1 MNKRMLMISIGLL
14 ALAVAA
20 IAFAQSR
27 SAGASTAF
35 PGGSAA
41 VVLAQDDD
49 SAEDEDATTD
59 DGTEADAAT
68 DDSAD
73 ADAATTGADG
83 DADATFTPPVKA
95 FANVDLNAGFLL
107 DPYLLRVLGGGLQ
120 PAADL
125 DAACSGYVPAS
136 PNATLNW
143 TGTSEALS
151 VYVYSDADP
160 VLVIETPDGEFL
172 CNDDAGALV
181 LDPLVTIEAPTEGT
195 YNIYVGSADLG
206 DFYAGFLVMTEL
218 TADLGSLD
226 LMPLLD
232 RRDAPIID
240 TEAVAA
246 ALQFDIEPIFGT
258 VAISPGFDPV
268 EAIVAGGG
276 AIPIHNLSFVDETCA
291 GFASI
296 VPSYAFT
303 WSGNGSG
310 LTVFLEAQADA
321 ALVIRTPNGEIV
333 CSDNVSADNFNPSVD
348 IPNPAEGE
356 YDIYIAAPTFN
367 DVIPGV
373 LTITAEP
380 NAAPSAPASDSD

>member
-1 MNKRMLMISIGLL
+1 MNKRMLLISIGLL
-14 ALAVAA
+14 TLAVAV
-20 IAFAQSR
+20 IAFAQSQ
-27 SAGASTAF
+27 SARAATAI

-41 VVLAQDDD
+41 VVLAQDDG
-49 SAEDEDATTD
+49 SADDDDAATD
-59 DGTEADAAT
+59 DDDAAT

-73 ADAATTGADG
+73 ADAAAETGTDTA
-83 DADATFTPPVKA
+83 AAATFTPPVKA
-95 FANVDLNAGFLL
+95 FAAVDLNAGFLL

-120 PAADL
+120 SAADL
-125 DAACSGYVPAS
+125 DAACTGYVPAA
-136 PNATLNW
+136 PNVTLNW
-143 TGTSEALS
+143 TGTSDVLS
-151 VYVYSDADP
+151 IFIYSDADP

-181 LDPLVTIEAPTEGT
+181 LDPLVTIDAPAEGS
-195 YNIYVGSADLG
+195 YNIYVGSAEAG
-206 DFYAGFLVMTEL
+206 DFHTGFLVLTEL
-218 TADLGSLD
+218 IADLGSLD
-226 LMPLLD
+226 LTPLLD

-240 TEAVAA
+240 TQAIAA
-246 ALQFDIEPIFGT
+246 ALNYDITPIFGS
-258 VAISPGFDPV
+258 VEIGPGFDTV

-276 AIPIHNLSFVDETCA
+276 AIPIHNLPFVDETCA
-291 GFASI
+291 GFASV

-321 ALVIRTPNGEIV
+321 ALVIRTPDGEIV

-348 IPNPAEGE
+348 IPNPTEGE